1 MSTLPSPFP
10 HPLGRWLSLL
20 SHKHASPSS
29 PPYRSKAEL
38 CAVPICQLEQLRM
51 HVLPSP
57 YKTQHTYIA
66 FLPDNHGLC
75 SVSAISYTCI
85 THQFSSTVPQLTT
98 KEVASWH
105 LQCTA
110 FLRQSPSQ
118 VSPWL
123 VGPWAKGGRY
133 QMQPA
138 LLHQLCEA
146 ATATKRTGKYMH
158 S

>member
-1 MSTLPSPFP
+1 M
-10 HPLGRWLSLL
+10 HHQAVLL
-20 SHKHASPSS
+20 TGPRQSS
-29 PPYRSKAEL
+29 
-38 CAVPICQLEQLRM
+38 VPCL
-51 HVLPSP
+51 
-57 YKTQHTYIA
+57 
-66 FLPDNHGLC
+66 
-75 SVSAISYTCI
+75 SVSLNNSECMSSHRPTKRNIHTLHFYHLPPWLVFSVCYIHTCI
-85 THQFSSTVPQLTT
+85 THQFSSTVPQLTV
-98 KEVASWH
+98 KEAASWH

-138 LLHQLCEA
+138 LLHRLCEA